1 MAGTGAGYEKDLFI
15 LPFDHRG
22 SFESGLLGVSG
33 AAVPPEAV
41 TQLSGYKRII
51 YDGFL
56 EAVQGGIS
64 TETSAI
70 LVDQQ
75 YGSEI
80 LADARQRGVTACT
93 CMEKSGQDEFDFEY
107 GGRFLE
113 KLLEA
118 GTAFGKVLVR
128 YNPRGEAE
136 LNRRQRDRLKL
147 ASEAVRSAGLKFMF
161 ELIVAATPEQLES
174 VGGGARA
181 FDTQLRPGLM
191 AEAIAQLQDD
201 GIEPDV
207 WKLEGINDLE
217 SFDGVARQVRAGG
230 RDKAGIVILGRGE
243 NAGQVD
249 QWLTIAAQ
257 VPAVIGFA
265 VGRTTFWE
273 PIVKHKNGEISRAD
287 AVSAIC
293 GNYSRIHRLFAEA
306 RTGVATGR

>member
-33 AAVPPEAV
+33 AAVPPEGVA
-41 TQLSGYKRII
+41 QLSGYKRII

-56 EAVQGGIS
+56 EAVEGGIS

-80 LADARQRGVTACT
+80 LADAHQRGVTACT

-107 GGRFLE
+107 GGSFLE

-118 GTAFGKVLVR
+118 ETAFGKVLVR

-136 LNRRQRDRLKL
+136 LNRRQRDRLKQ
-147 ASEAVRSAGLKFMF
+147 ASEAVHSAGLKFMF

-174 VGGGARA
+174 VGGEARA

-207 WKLEGINDLE
+207 WKLEGINDLG

-230 RDKAGIVILGRGE
+230 RDKAGIIILGRGE

-306 RTGVATGR
+306 RTGAATGR